1 VASELPFSAMTRQS
15 SRQDSGLSGA
25 LLQALRDE
33 LYCELRPSARHGIGV
48 FAIRRIP
55 KGIDPL
61 VSRLKHRE
69 LRLSHE
75 QVETLPQAIQ
85 KTLSMFC
92 YYDEKG
98 FLVPSTGLNVVD
110 MAIYLNHDK
119 APNLRMQADGSFKS
133 LVSIRKGEEL
143 TMDYDHSFGAVHRF

>member
-1 VASELPFSAMTRQS
+1 MS
-15 SRQDSGLSGA
+15 
-25 LLQALRDE
+25 LRTGE
-33 LYCELRPSARHGIGV
+33 PHQN
-48 FAIRRIP
+48 
-55 KGIDPL
+55 
-61 VSRLKHRE
+61 E

-119 APNLRMQADGSFKS
+119 APNLRMQMKQGLSKRLS
-133 LVSIRKGEEL
+133 CLSIESGEL
-143 TMDYDHSFGAVHRF
+143 TRAF